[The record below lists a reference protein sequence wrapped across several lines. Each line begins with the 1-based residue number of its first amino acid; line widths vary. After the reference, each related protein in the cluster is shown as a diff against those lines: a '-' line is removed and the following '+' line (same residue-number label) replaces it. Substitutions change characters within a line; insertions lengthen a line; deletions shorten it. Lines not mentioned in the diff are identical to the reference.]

1 MTTITTAPRTN
12 VGSRHPELYGTITTM
27 AAMADQAALAEGLS
41 PLLIELVKIRVSQI
55 NGCAY
60 CLRIHTADSLAKG
73 ESQERLSVLPAWRE
87 TRYFDEQERSALA
100 LAEYLTLIQ
109 DSHDNRHLYEAAA
122 EHLTPGQ
129 TSAITWV
136 AMSINTFNRIAI
148 SSSYKVAPTP
158 QR

>member
-1 MTTITTAPRTN
+1 MTITATAPRTN

-27 AAMADQAALAEGLS
+27 AALAEKAALAEGLS
-41 PLLIELVKIRVSQI
+41 PLLIELIKIRVSQI

-73 ESQERLSVLPAWRE
+73 ETQDRLSVLPAWRE

-100 LAEYLTLIQ
+100 LAEYLTLVK
-109 DSHDNRHLYEAAA
+109 DSHANRHMYEAAA
-122 EHLTPGQ
+122 EHLTPLQ
-129 TSAITWV
+129 LSAVTWV
-136 AMSINTFNRIAI
+136 AMAINTFNRIAI
-148 SSSYKVAPTP
+148 SSSYRVAPAL

>member
-1 MTTITTAPRTN
+1 MTSTTTTLRTN
-12 VGSRHPELYGTITTM
+12 IGSRHPELYGNVATM
-27 AAMADQAALAEGLS
+27 ATMSDHAALAEGLS

-73 ESQERLSVLPAWRE
+73 ESPERLSVLPAWRE

-100 LAEYLTLIQ
+100 LAEYLTMIKDAHSNL
-109 DSHDNRHLYEAAA
+109 HLYESAA

-129 TSAITWV
+129 VSAITWV
-136 AMSINTFNRIAI
+136 AMATNTFNRIAI
-148 SSSYKVAPTP
+148 SSSYKVAPTT